1 MPGMNF
7 TPPVPQLTAA
17 QLAALGLA
25 AFRPPGVMGMPGMGG
40 VPMGQAPGFNMHDG
54 MSGLSRALGALKGVG
69 GATRTGGDADLGGY
83 SKGGSMVDVGGGK
96 MLPNPNGFSYDS
108 AGNLIGPIK
117 GGGSGG
123 FSFLGDIGDWF
134 GNLFGS
140 GAGGAAGGGPGDLAG
155 GAGGFFP

>member
-1 MPGMNF
+1 MIRRLSDDEHEKLYASSIE
-7 TPPVPQLTAA
+7 PVVA
-17 QLAALGLA
+17 
-25 AFRPPGVMGMPGMGG
+25 R
-40 VPMGQAPGFNMHDG
+40 
-54 MSGLSRALGALKGVG
+54 
-69 GATRTGGDADLGGY
+69 
-83 SKGGSMVDVGGGK
+83 SMVDVGGGK

-140 GAGGAAGGGPGDLAG
+140 GAGGAAGGGLGDLAG